1 MKWSCVAGKAVYF
14 CRLQVCVLLFQALT
28 PNFSLVPAFTAQ
40 TVCRQRRSL
49 TIDQDRCGAA
59 LATSHY
65 VLGHTRVVARVC
77 QTGLSDDKIVVGCDE
92 KIGVAGRV
100 DDVLISL
107 PLHLKTCLSGQ
118 KIHFIF
124 TETQKHRNT
133 ETRGRSC
140 GQRRNYRQLFM
151 LKTE

>member
-1 MKWSCVAGKAVYF
+1 M
-14 CRLQVCVLLFQALT
+14 LLFQALT

-40 TVCRQRRSL
+40 IVCRQRRSL

-100 DDVLISL
+100 DHVLISL

-124 TETQKHRNT
+124 TETQKDRD
-133 ETRGRSC
+133 
-140 GQRRNYRQLFM
+140 QRTLLWSKKKLQTIIYV
-151 LKTE
+151 

>member
-1 MKWSCVAGKAVYF
+1 M
-14 CRLQVCVLLFQALT
+14 LLFQALT

-100 DDVLISL
+100 DHVLISL

-124 TETQKHRNT
+124 TET
-133 ETRGRSC
+133 
-140 GQRRNYRQLFM
+140 
-151 LKTE
+151 